1 MKLEGKAKLLRVFIG
16 EADRAYQRP
25 LYEAI
30 VYGAKK
36 FGLAGATVHRGI
48 MSYGANS
55 RIHTSKIFSLSDD
68 LPIIIELVDSEEKIN
83 GYLHIIELL
92 IGKSGGGGMITM
104 EQVDVIRYKVQDK

>member
-1 MKLEGKAKLLRVFIG
+1 MRLRGKAKLLRVFVG
-16 EADRAYQRP
+16 EADRVYQRP

-36 FGLAGATVHRGI
+36 YGLAGATVHRGI

-55 RIHTSKIFSLSDD
+55 RIHASKIFSLSDD
-68 LPIIIELVDSEEKIN
+68 LPIIIEIVDSEDKVN

-92 IGKSGGGGMITM
+92 IEKSGGGGMITM
-104 EQVDVIRYKVQDK
+104 EQVDVIRYQAQNK

>member
-1 MKLEGKAKLLRVFIG
+1 MKLKGKAKLLRVFIG
-16 EADRAYQRP
+16 EADKVYQRP

-55 RIHTSKIFSLSDD
+55 VIHTSKIFSLSDD
-68 LPIIIELVDSEEKIN
+68 LPIIVEIVDSTEKVE
-83 GYLHIIELL
+83 GFLHILELL
-92 IGKSGGGGMITM
+92 IEKSGGGGMITI
-104 EQVDVIRYKVQDK
+104 EQVDVIRYQAQSK

>member
-1 MKLEGKAKLLRVFIG
+1 MRLKGKAKLLRVFVG
-16 EADRAYQRP
+16 EADRVYQRP

-48 MSYGANS
+48 MSFGANS

-68 LPIIIELVDSEEKIN
+68 LPIIIEIVDSEEKVN
-83 GYLHIIELL
+83 GYLHILELL
-92 IGKSGGGGMITM
+92 IEKSGGGGMITM
-104 EQVDVIRYKVQDK
+104 EQVDVIRYQVQNK